1 MDNIAEKIAYMVSKR
16 GGRAYYV
23 GGFVRDKILGIA
35 ANDTD
40 GKDVDGKDVDVD
52 IEVHGIGPEVLM
64 EILSELG
71 EPLTYAK
78 GACYGKGSQGF

>member
-40 GKDVDGKDVDVD
+40 GKDVDVD

-64 EILSELG
+64 EILS
-71 EPLTYAK
+71 
-78 GACYGKGSQGF
+78 